1 MENSKIMKEAYASL
15 TGKWALAIGGNLLV
29 ALISIAV
36 AGVGWLMVG
45 EDWGA
50 NITSLIFAPPLA
62 IGMTIFSLNISRDN
76 NPEIDNLFIPFKT
89 SWVNSILAYFMMGVL
104 TFLGFILLI
113 IPGIIAALMFS
124 QVFFIMGE
132 DKEISA
138 YDALVKSM
146 NMMKGYK
153 WKFFRILLRL
163 FVLAILCIFTLF
175 IGFIWLMPY
184 QNVVFAKFYDDI
196 KANPSFKN
204 KEYIN

>member
-15 TGKWALAIGGNLLV
+15 KGKWGLAIGGNLLV

-36 AGVGWLMVG
+36 ALVGWVTVG

-50 NITSLIFAPPLA
+50 NITSVIFAPPLA
-62 IGMTIFSLNISRDN
+62 IGLCIFSLNISRDN
-76 NPEIDNLFIPFKT
+76 NPKIDNLFIPFKT
-89 SWVNSILAYFMMGVL
+89 NWVNAILAYFMMGVL
-104 TFLGFILLI
+104 VAVGFILLI

-132 DKEISA
+132 DKEIGA

-153 WKFFRILLRL
+153 WKFFRIALRIMG
-163 FVLAILCIFTLF
+163 LAILCIFTLG
-175 IGFIWLMPY
+175 IGFIWLLPY
-184 QNVVFAKFYDDI
+184 QNVVYAKFYDDI
-196 KANPSFKN
+196 KDNPSFKN
-204 KEYIN
+204 QEYIN

>member
-15 TGKWALAIGGNLLV
+15 KGKWVLAIGGNLILAIISMTV
-29 ALISIAV
+29 AL
-36 AGVGWLMVG
+36 VGWGTVG
-45 EDWGA
+45 ADWGA
-50 NITSLIFAPPLA
+50 NLTSLIFAPPLA

-89 SWVNSILAYFMMGVL
+89 SWVNAILAYFMMGVL
-104 TFLGFILLI
+104 VAVGFILLI

-132 DKEISA
+132 DNEIIS

-153 WKFFRILLRL
+153 WKFFRIALRIIG
-163 FVLAILCIFTLF
+163 LAILCIFTLG
-175 IGFIWLMPY
+175 IGFIWLLPY
-184 QNVVFAKFYDDI
+184 QNVVYAKFYDDI
-196 KANPSFKN
+196 KNNPSFKN
-204 KEYIN
+204 